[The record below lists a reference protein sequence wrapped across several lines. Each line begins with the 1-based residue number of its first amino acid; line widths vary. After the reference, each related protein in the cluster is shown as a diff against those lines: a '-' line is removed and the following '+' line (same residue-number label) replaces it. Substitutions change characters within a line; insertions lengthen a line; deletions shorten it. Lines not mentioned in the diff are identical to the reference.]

1 MANFE
6 IPARDYMSSPLQSV
20 HLGDSL
26 EGVYQEL
33 RDTGFSALPVVDD
46 EGRVVGV
53 LSRTDLLRL
62 GTRQSNNRPGGSLLV
77 FPERAAE
84 DEMTS
89 YPTTVSADTPLS
101 RVAEIMV
108 DDRVHR
114 VFIGDDEE
122 TVGVVT
128 TRDLMRAIAD
138 KKVNHPLSRHMSS
151 PVFTIRASEPISLA
165 TERLG
170 KARVTGLVVVEGRW
184 PVGLFSQTE
193 ALEARDVRRET
204 AVEDVMNPAILIL
217 DSETPIH
224 RAAAQA
230 ASLNARRIVATEG
243 ADTVG
248 IVTGLDFAR
257 VVV

>member
-6 IPARDYMSSPLQSV
+6 IPARDYMSSPLRSV
-20 HLGDSL
+20 HIGDSL
-26 EGVYQEL
+26 EDVYRRLQES
-33 RDTGFSALPVVDD
+33 GFSALPVVDD
-46 EGRVVGV
+46 AGRVVGV

-62 GTRQSNNRPGGSLLV
+62 GTRQAGNRPGASLLV
-77 FPERAAE
+77 LPERAAE

-89 YPTTVSADTPLS
+89 YPTTVDAETPLS
-101 RVAEIMV
+101 RIAEIMI

-114 VFIGDDEE
+114 VFVEEGDE

-128 TRDLMRAIAD
+128 TRDLMRAISD
-138 KKVNHPLSRHMSS
+138 KKVNHPLSRYMSS
-151 PVFTIRASEPISLA
+151 PVFTIRASEPVSLA
-165 TERLG
+165 AERLG
-170 KARVTGLVVVEGRW
+170 KAKVTGLVVVEGKW
-184 PVGLFSQTE
+184 PVGLFGQTE

-230 ASLNARRIVATEG
+230 ASMEARRIVATDG
-243 ADTVG
+243 PDTVG

-257 VVV
+257 VME

>member
-6 IPARDYMSSPLQSV
+6 IPARDYTSSPLQSV

-26 EGVYQEL
+26 EDVYQEL
-33 RDTGFSALPVVDD
+33 QDTGFSALPVVDD
-46 EGRVVGV
+46 KGRVVGV

-77 FPERAAE
+77 LPERAAE

-89 YPTTVSADTPLS
+89 YPTTVPADTPLS
-101 RVAEIMV
+101 RVAEVMM

-230 ASLNARRIVATEG
+230 ASLNARRIVATKG

-248 IVTGLDFAR
+248 IVTGLDFAS
-257 VVV
+257 VVA